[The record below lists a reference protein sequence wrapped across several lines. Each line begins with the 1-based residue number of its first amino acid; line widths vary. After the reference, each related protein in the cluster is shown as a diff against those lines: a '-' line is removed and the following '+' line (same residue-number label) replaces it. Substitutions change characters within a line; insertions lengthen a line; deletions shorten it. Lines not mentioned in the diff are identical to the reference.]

1 MVFYFFNCVVPEILK
16 IYLETTERKHFY
28 STKSAY
34 FSESCSHKR
43 VSKAG
48 GIQVSKSRWKLDKET
63 C

>member
-16 IYLETTERKHFY
+16 IYLGATERKHFY

-34 FSESCSHKR
+34 VSESCSHKR